1 MFRIEPTTLYSRQ
14 DLKRELGGAMT
25 VETFLEPLEIRHLY
39 RKAYMGS
46 EILEALER
54 ARDRTLRA
62 AATACVPS
70 GLSGRP
76 RPARSA
82 ARLERVHI
90 PRK

>member
-1 MFRIEPTTLYSRQ
+1 MFEIRANALYTRA
-14 DLKRELGGAMT
+14 DLERELGGAMT

-62 AATACVPS
+62 AATACAPI
-70 GLSGRP
+70 GLPGRS
-76 RPARSA
+76 RPARNTA
-82 ARLERVHI
+82 ILERVHI